1 MPITLQPRK
10 ESFYFPSSF
19 RFSGHRKKSG
29 LGQGIRMSR
38 KYERNDKIALLYPAN
53 LLAAQ
58 TYFQLSFVFV
68 QLRVVFGGRN
78 SVTFRW
84 DTCFRPIMSNS
95 FAEILSVSYALSA
108 SRYFI
113 RNWFRFDNFVSFF
126 GVVHFVRLSGKNQV
140 VFFSIFA
147 IMWFCSQASQCPAK
161 LTFRLCSLSQRMLAA
176 VLCAL

>member
-1 MPITLQPRK
+1 
-10 ESFYFPSSF
+10 
-19 RFSGHRKKSG
+19 
-29 LGQGIRMSR
+29 MSR

-84 DTCFRPIMSNS
+84 DTCFRPICRTVLPDLVR
-95 FAEILSVSYALSA
+95 I
-108 SRYFI
+108 I
-113 RNWFRFDNFVSFF
+113 RLISKQIFHPKLIPFDNFVSFF

-140 VFFSIFA
+140 AFFYICDHVYFS
-147 IMWFCSQASQCPAK
+147 S
-161 LTFRLCSLSQRMLAA
+161 
-176 VLCAL
+176 